1 MAGNNNKH
9 LRTGR
14 RPKFAELPLDPSYPA
29 HAAWGIYGLDDELGT
44 LNLLTPERTVAA
56 AKEIQTGTRI
66 GLNWGLEHMD
76 YTGGFREILKHEI
89 LQIGQNC
96 NDDRLEFNTQ
106 TSSQW
111 DGLRHWGFDDGR
123 FYNGLTQSE
132 ILDRENSTLGIH
144 GMHLME
150 PGRHRGPRGALGL
163 RSVCGADGH
172 RVRPGALPRDP
183 LGDDPADGGG
193 ESRRVS
199 HGGYRASTHRQV
211 IPFVRGL
218 NTYSR
223 RGRVHDGVPTDG
235 PGSERRNHG
244 RAPIPISGNGGLA
257 RSRRLALGHGDRS
270 RGGRLSWLRELA
282 ADQACDASDPAG
294 GIGPAYWGDVCSG

>member
-1 MAGNNNKH
+1 MAGSNSKNP
-9 LRTGR
+9 TSGQR

-29 HAAWGIYGLDDELGT
+29 HAAWGIYGMDDELGT

-56 AKEIQTGTRI
+56 AKEIKTGTRV

-89 LQIGQNC
+89 LQIGENC

-132 ILDRENSTLGIH
+132 ILDRRNSTLGIH
-144 GMHLME
+144 AWNREGIV
-150 PGRHRGPRGALGL
+150 GRGVLLDFVAYAARKGIAYDPVRFYAIPLETIQQMAVESHVEFRTGDIVLL
-163 RSVCGADGH
+163 RTGK
-172 RVRPGALPRDP
+172 
-183 LGDDPADGGG
+183 
-193 ESRRVS
+193 
-199 HGGYRASTHRQV
+199 
-211 IPFVRGL
+211 
-218 NTYSR
+218 
-223 RGRVHDGVPTDG
+223 VHDGVPTG
-235 PGSERRNHG
+235 GAEGERRNHG
-244 RAPIPISGNGGLA
+244 AAAVPVSRDGGLA

-294 GIGPAYWGDVCSG
+294 GIGPAHRGDVCAR